1 MVEGRGYYATSGER
15 QDRARGGGIKRKRPG
30 HAAGDRPLILVANDD
45 GITSPG
51 LHALYSALKR
61 IGHVTVVAPDAERSA
76 VGHAITTL
84 TPLRAKEFRLGREV
98 IGYAVNGTPA
108 DSVKLGVGTLLD
120 RPPDLVVSG
129 INLGPNTA
137 TNIIYSGTVSAA
149 TEARILGIPSIAV
162 SLGAFR
168 DPDWT
173 VAAAVARDIARMVL
187 EKGLPKRV
195 LLNVN
200 VPNLPR
206 SEIKGVRLTRQGD
219 SAYVEEF
226 SVREDPRRQP
236 YYWLAGSYKM
246 TDTDE
251 DTDAW
256 ALDHGYVSITP
267 ITFDLTAY
275 SELDTIRNWNL
286 KV

>member
-1 MVEGRGYYATSGER
+1 MRR
-15 QDRARGGGIKRKRPG
+15 QGAGPSDR
-30 HAAGDRPLILVANDD
+30 DRPQILVCNDD

-51 LHALYSALKR
+51 LHALYAALKDL
-61 IGHVTVVAPDAERSA
+61 GDVTAVAPDAERSA

-84 TPLRAKEFRLGREV
+84 TPLRAKEFRLGRDH

-108 DSVKLGVGTLLD
+108 DCVKLGVGMLME

-137 TNIIYSGTVSAA
+137 TNVIYSGTVSAA

-162 SLGAFR
+162 SLGAFV
-168 DPDWT
+168 DPEWS
-173 VAAAVARDIARMVL
+173 VAAAFARKLARRVL
-187 EKGLPKRV
+187 EHGLPHRV

-200 VPNLPR
+200 VPNLPKAR
-206 SEIKGVRLTRQGD
+206 IKGIRVTRQGD
-219 SAYVEEF
+219 SSYVEEF
-226 SVREDPRRQP
+226 TVREDPRRQP
-236 YYWLAGSYKM
+236 YYWLAGAYKM

-251 DTDAW
+251 STDAW
-256 ALDHGYVSITP
+256 ALEHGYVSVTP

-275 SELDTIRNWNL
+275 AELDSVREWDLTL
-286 KV
+286 